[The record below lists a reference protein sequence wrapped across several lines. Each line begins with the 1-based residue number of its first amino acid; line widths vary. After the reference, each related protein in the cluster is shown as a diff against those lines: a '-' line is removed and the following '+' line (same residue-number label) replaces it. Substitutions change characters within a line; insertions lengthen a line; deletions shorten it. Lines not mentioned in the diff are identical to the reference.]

1 MYTICAT
8 GHRPKSLY
16 GYDLT
21 DIRWRNLQAKFRELL
36 LKKKCTTAITGMAL
50 GVDTIFALAVIEL
63 RDNCNVP
70 IELVS
75 AVPCYNL
82 SEPWFNQD
90 DVNRFNQILQK
101 ANKVVYVTES
111 DYVDG
116 CLEKRNRYMV
126 DNSNE
131 ILAVWTGAPGGTA
144 HCIKYAERQGKRVT
158 QLINEK
164 GELL

>member
-21 DIRWRNLQAKFRELL
+21 DVRWRELQKKFRELL

-50 GVDTIFALAVIEL
+50 GVDTVFALAVIEL
-63 RDNCNVP
+63 RDDGKVP
-70 IELVS
+70 IELVC

-82 SEPWFNQD
+82 SEPWFNQE
-90 DVNRFNQILQK
+90 DVDRFNWILQK
-101 ANKVVYVTES
+101 ADKVVYVTES

-116 CLEKRNRYMV
+116 CLEKRNHYMV
-126 DNSNE
+126 DNSDE
-131 ILAVWTGAPGGTA
+131 VFAVWTGVPGGTA
-144 HCIKYAERQGKRVT
+144 HCIKYAERQGKRIT
-158 QLINEK
+158 HLINKK
-164 GELL
+164 GELI